1 MVQVRRW
8 TKLLTGTPSLNQ
20 KVVCPWLTLSLHTCI
35 FFLQI
40 CRTYPMEAQ
49 EEDVRSKTH
58 CFVPCPPPPTLSTEM
73 TGGDR
78 GEAQEIPTSA
88 DFTPPGRNELSL
100 PPSTRLRILFP
111 PGTHKEAPKGSQVL
125 PKMHQDF
132 LLFFL
137 PRHMGST
144 IPITPISTTSL
155 EQKWIPWLWR
165 RETRDSILFSTPS
178 SFALL
183 DSVLCSSPLQSS
195 PRP

>member
-1 MVQVRRW
+1 
-8 TKLLTGTPSLNQ
+8 
-20 KVVCPWLTLSLHTCI
+20 
-35 FFLQI
+35 
-40 CRTYPMEAQ
+40 MEAQ

-73 TGGDR
+73 TEGDR
-78 GEAQEIPTSA
+78 GEAQEIPPSA

-144 IPITPISTTSL
+144 IPITPISTNVFRAEVDPMAVAQGDTKLNLVFHTQSLCFIGLGSVFLTSPKL
-155 EQKWIPWLWR
+155 P
-165 RETRDSILFSTPS
+165 P
-178 SFALL
+178 ALK
-183 DSVLCSSPLQSS
+183 
-195 PRP
+195 